1 MFDKYFGSALNES
14 SRRQLTGFKYLYTHT
29 HIYTHAPQVRRTKG
43 FVNLGISNIIWFGC
57 EKFFQL
63 LILCHL

>member
-29 HIYTHAPQVRRTKG
+29 HIYIHMHPKSEGLRDSLTWESP
-43 FVNLGISNIIWFGC
+43 ISFGLAV
-57 EKFFQL
+57 KNFSSS
-63 LILCHL
+63 